1 MKYVVLILTVLSLTS
16 SGLGYWYYRDSQKVI
31 ASLQENNALL
41 ETAIKINEETI
52 SSLQNSYKQS
62 QVELVRIN
70 KEYTEVRRRNQLL
83 IDKFADSDIGFL
95 AESKPELVERLINRG
110 TVNAFRCMELL
121 SGATLTEKER
131 NATDGREFN
140 PECPWIFD
148 TIVNP

>member
-1 MKYVVLILTVLSLTS
+1 MKYIVLILVVLLMSSSSLS
-16 SGLGYWYYRDSQKVI
+16 YWYYRDSQKII
-31 ASLQENNALL
+31 ATLQENNAQL

-52 SSLQNSYKQS
+52 TSLQTSYKQS
-62 QVELVRIN
+62 QEELVRIN
-70 KEYTEVRRRNQLL
+70 EEYTEVRRRNQLL

-121 SGATLTEKER
+121 SGAALTDEER

-148 TIVNP
+148 AFVNP